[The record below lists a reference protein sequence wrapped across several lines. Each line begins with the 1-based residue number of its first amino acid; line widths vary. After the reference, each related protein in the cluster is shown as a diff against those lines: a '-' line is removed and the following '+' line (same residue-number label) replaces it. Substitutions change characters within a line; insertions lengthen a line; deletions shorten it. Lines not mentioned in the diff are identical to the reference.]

1 MVLAARLLKLLNI
14 VKNHTKENHDDVQI
28 VWLKKPHSPFSFFRW
43 VFIPTEVKGTPHFDK
58 ILCHERA
65 HHKLNHSWDVVFME
79 LMRLVFWFHPFYYLL
94 RKELQ
99 NIHEFEA
106 DSHVIKSFSR
116 IDYQKSLLEFAM
128 GCSYIPVTN
137 PFNISIIHKRFI
149 MMNTTKTQSLKW
161 QIVKLFA
168 LIPFLG
174 MVFIAQSFN
183 VQAQDAVVAD
193 APEIE
198 KVNSVQQ
205 DDDPIFTEVDEM
217 PKFPNGDDALMRFLM
232 ENLKYPQDARDERIQ
247 GTVFVTFV
255 VEKDGS
261 VTDVKTLRGVATS
274 LDEES
279 IRVVKAMPKWKP
291 GVIKGE
297 PVRVQFNLPLR
308 FVLDPLPPK
317 DAVNERE

>member
-1 MVLAARLLKLLNI
+1 MNSTNTKS
-14 VKNHTKENHDDVQI
+14 VKRQI
-28 VWLKKPHSPFSFFRW
+28 V
-43 VFIPTEVKGTPHFDK
+43 
-58 ILCHERA
+58 
-65 HHKLNHSWDVVFME
+65 N
-79 LMRLVFWFHPFYYLL
+79 
-94 RKELQ
+94 
-99 NIHEFEA
+99 
-106 DSHVIKSFSR
+106 
-116 IDYQKSLLEFAM
+116 
-128 GCSYIPVTN
+128 
-137 PFNISIIHKRFI
+137 
-149 MMNTTKTQSLKW
+149 
-161 QIVKLFA
+161 LFV

-174 MVFIAQSFN
+174 MLFIAQSFN

-217 PKFPNGDDALMRFLM
+217 PKFPNGDDALIRFLT
-232 ENLKYPQDARDERIQ
+232 ENLKYPQDARDERIE

-261 VTDVKTLRGVATS
+261 VTDVRILRSVVSS

-297 PVRVQFNLPLR
+297 PVRAQFTLPLR
-308 FVLDPLPPK
+308 FVLGPMPPK
-317 DAVNERE
+317 DAIQERE